1 MNAGVKLYAWIV
13 GCFIGFGL
21 PPTVGPGTLSDSL
34 YILGLACLIG
44 AIAQYK
50 SMGKTK

>member
-1 MNAGVKLYAWIV
+1 MNARVKLYAWIL

-21 PPTVGPGTLSDSL
+21 PPTLGPGTVSDSL

-44 AIAQYK
+44 AIAQFK
-50 SMGKTK
+50 KMRETK